1 VYAQA
6 HSVSYPTQYGIRVI
20 AYLGSRVAYGERAS
34 VADWYSGVSTGCTAG
49 LIVTCCFTSCQSAA
63 TSEMPISCHFWDANQ
78 LPFLRCQ
85 SAATSEMPI
94 SCQFWDCKVL
104 LVTSLTRLASV
115 QNVTITKGSEVTTCK
130 VGSLL
135 ELWSNL
141 GQTAF
146 MMPAIVSV
154 TNKTKSSR
162 WWWQFHHLNQWVTAA
177 YVFVCNF

>member
-1 VYAQA
+1 MYAQA

-63 TSEMPISCHFWDANQ
+63 TSEMPISC
-78 LPFLRCQ
+78 
-85 SAATSEMPI
+85 
-94 SCQFWDCKVL
+94 QFWDCKVL

-130 VGSLL
+130 VGPLL

-177 YVFVCNF
+177 YVFVCNFYIHDSH